1 MKVIEG
7 KVNNTKGLTS
17 RLSAQIVAE
26 ANQFKSSITIKVFD
40 EEADLK
46 SIMNVMALVVP
57 SSTPFVINIE
67 GEDEDKAYENF
78 QKFLKDF
85 VIWYIQKYC

>member
-57 SSTPFVINIE
+57 S
-67 GEDEDKAYENF
+67 
-78 QKFLKDF
+78 
-85 VIWYIQKYC
+85 